1 MSLIDG
7 AFART
12 RTALMVLALLFIAGI
27 YAYADIPKESDPD
40 INIPII
46 YVSMYLEGVSPNDSE
61 RILIRPMEQELA
73 SIEGLKELRSTGYLG
88 GGNVILEFEAGFDAD
103 KALTDVR
110 EAVDKAK
117 SELPA
122 EADEPKVQEV
132 NFSLFP
138 VITITLSG
146 DIPERTLLRMA
157 RNLQDR
163 LETLSYVLEA
173 PIAGDR
179 EEQVEIIINPDVIE
193 SYGLNGA
200 EILEFFSRSNRLV
213 AAGQMD
219 TGQGRFAIQLP
230 GLLEDISDILDMPV
244 KVEGDSSVTLR
255 NLVEV
260 RKTFKDPENFAWFD
274 GRKSLAIEVVKRTG
288 ENVIETIDAVKEIV
302 ADESQFWP
310 DHVQINFSQ
319 DQSKQIKT
327 MLTDLQN
334 NVISAILLV
343 MIVCVAALGLRGASL
358 VGIAI
363 PGSFLT
369 GLLVLYLMGL
379 TINVVV
385 LFALILS
392 VGMLVDGAIVVT
404 EYADREM
411 MEGQKPRDAYFF
423 AAKRMAW
430 PIIASTATT
439 LAAFLPLLFW
449 PGIVGEFMFY
459 LPLTLIATLV
469 ASLLMALVFVPAI
482 GALIGK
488 PAIIS
493 KEKQSEKL
501 SYDELLS
508 LKGPSG
514 VYVGFL
520 NKALRF
526 PGTILLI
533 ALAMLIGVQW
543 YYATHG
549 NGVEFFPTIEP
560 EYASV
565 LVHAR
570 GNLSVHEQDDLVKEV
585 VDQIKNIDG
594 IDHIYARSG
603 ASASSGN
610 DLAED
615 VIGQIQL
622 EFSPWDTRKTADEIF
637 VDIRV
642 ATKNN
647 AGLIVETRK
656 AQEGPKSGKAL
667 QIQLRAYDADIL
679 DKTADDVL
687 TGLDFVG
694 EFIDIEDTRPIPGIE
709 WELQVDRAQAAKF
722 GLDTTLIG
730 NSIRIVTNGLKA
742 AEYRPDDSDE
752 EVDVVIRHAPEFRTL
767 DQLDRVKIETGAG
780 SIPVS
785 NFVAR
790 VAKEKVGQVNRVDQQ
805 KSITIKADLP
815 PTININDKIKALE
828 AYFSDNPISPLV
840 RFAFKGD
847 NENQQESQAFLMGA
861 FIVALFIMAIILV
874 TQFNSFYSALL
885 ILSAVIMSTIGVFMG
900 LIITGQPFGIVMSGV
915 GVIALAGI
923 VVNNNIVLIDTFDY
937 LRDQNNRLA
946 KKSQKTIL
954 HLITLTGYQRLRPVV
969 LTTITTVLGLLPMVL
984 QMNIDFV
991 SRDISIGAP
1000 STQWW
1005 VGLATA
1011 ICFGLI
1017 FSTILTLVVTPAAL
1031 MYRVKL
1037 TSYKIRLFDFI
1048 KRKVSFS

>member
-12 RTALMVLALLFIAGI
+12 RTAMMVLALLFIAGI

-46 YVSMYLEGVSPNDSE
+46 YVSMHLEGISPNDAE

-73 SIEGLKELRSTGYLG
+73 SIEGLKELRATGYLG

-122 EADEPKVQEV
+122 EADEPKVEEV

-138 VITITLSG
+138 VITVTLSG

-230 GLLEDISDILDMPV
+230 GLLEDINDILDMPV

-327 MLTDLQN
+327 MLSDLQN

-379 TINVVV
+379 TVNVVV

-459 LPLTLIATLV
+459 LPLTLIATLI
-469 ASLLMALVFVPAI
+469 ASLLMALVFVPTI

-488 PAIIS
+488 PAIVS
-493 KEKQSEKL
+493 DEKGSEKL

-514 VYVGFL
+514 LYVGFL
-520 NKALRF
+520 SKVLKF
-526 PGTILLI
+526 PGTILLV
-533 ALAMLIGVQW
+533 ALAMLVGVQW

-549 NGVEFFPTIEP
+549 NGVEFFPNIEP

-570 GNLSVHEQDDLVKEV
+570 GNLSVYEQDNLVNEV
-585 VDQIKNIDG
+585 VKQIQGIDG
-594 IDHIYARSG
+594 IEHIYARSG
-603 ASASSGN
+603 AAASSGD

-622 EFSPWDTRKTADEIF
+622 EFEEWDQRKTADEIF
-637 VDIRV
+637 VDIRE

-647 AGLIVETRK
+647 AGLIIETRK

-667 QIQLRAYDADIL
+667 QIQLRSYDADIL

-687 TGLDFVG
+687 KALDAVG
-694 EFIDIEDTRPIPGIE
+694 GFIDIEDTRPIPGIE

-785 NFVAR
+785 NFVQR
-790 VAKEKVGQVNRVDQQ
+790 VAIEKVGKVNRVDQQ

-815 PTININDKIKALE
+815 PTLNINDKIKALE
-828 AYFSDNPISPLV
+828 VYFTDKPISPLV

-874 TQFNSFYSALL
+874 TQFNSFYSAFL
-885 ILSAVIMSTIGVFMG
+885 ILSAVIMSTIGVFIG

-937 LRDQNNRLA
+937 LRAQNEGLS
-946 KKSQKTIL
+946 KKTQKSIM
-954 HLITLTGYQRLRPVV
+954 HLIVLTGYQRLRPVV

-1031 MYRVKL
+1031 IYRSKL
-1037 TSYKIRLFDFI
+1037 TTYKNNISNFI
-1048 KRKVSFS
+1048 TRKVYAS